1 MTTKTRAAWED
12 VRISLV
18 FPRAHWKRV
27 TVIRVERR
35 TTKRSRGEARFEE
48 RYTLQCGCG
57 KKWRID
63 SKQFNRANVK
73 DCGSECAMRNPGPTP
88 QEVLMEVIDDGYSE
102 EWELGVG
109 VRRVI
114 RAAKAHGWKV

>member
-1 MTTKTRAAWED
+1 MKTRAAWED

-48 RYTLQCGCG
+48 RYTLQCDCG

-63 SKQFNRANVK
+63 SKQFNRATEK

-88 QEVLMEVIDDGYSE
+88 QDILWSSPVDSNTLTILCKAIV
-102 EWELGVG
+102 
-109 VRRVI
+109 